1 MGESG
6 VWERCCWGLA
16 DATCE
21 QQAARE
27 RGMMNNKRKVVL
39 RHAHIPIIATPLG
52 SLLTPNVGQLYA
64 LRVVEYGP
72 KHMG

>member
-1 MGESG
+1 
-6 VWERCCWGLA
+6 
-16 DATCE
+16 
-21 QQAARE
+21 
-27 RGMMNNKRKVVL
+27 MMNNKRKVVL